1 MRIAGIEDFHSFDD
15 GSRGLFLLIETP
27 TGEEFRL
34 PIAPEQAEILI
45 EKAQGIPEVTPA
57 RKAVFPASNLSPQ
70 DEDED
75 GEPEPLIL
83 PMFNREPDRRGG
95 SSL

>member
-1 MRIAGIEDFHSFDD
+1 MRIVGIEDFHSFDD

-45 EKAQGIPEVTPA
+45 GKAQGMPELTPA
-57 RKAVFPASNLSPQ
+57 RKAVFPVSGLSPQ
-70 DEDED
+70 DDED
-75 GEPEPLIL
+75 AEPEPLIL